1 MKQIITILYET
12 VAKKELSSSV
22 ELDTVW
28 QMLGELEQRAPDE
41 AEALHAAQEC
51 MISAV
56 KRAEEDAFIS
66 GFRCAAALWRE
77 CV

>member
-1 MKQIITILYET
+1 MQSMLQILYQK
-12 VAKKELSSSV
+12 AGRDAPHPSV

-28 QMLGELEQRAPDE
+28 QMIDELEQRTPNE
-41 AEALHAAQEC
+41 VEALRTVQEG
-51 MISAV
+51 ILSSV
-56 KRAEEDAFIS
+56 KRAEMDGFTA